1 MQAKGEAL
9 QEKQQM
15 QAKGEAE
22 HALRGFFHK
31 IVDLNKGERCY
42 WGEMVI
48 ILSAGERDA
57 ELAVTLKRFFTP
69 L

>member
-1 MQAKGEAL
+1 
-9 QEKQQM
+9 M

-22 HALRGFFHK
+22 HGLRVFFHK

-48 ILSAGERDA
+48 IPSAGERDA